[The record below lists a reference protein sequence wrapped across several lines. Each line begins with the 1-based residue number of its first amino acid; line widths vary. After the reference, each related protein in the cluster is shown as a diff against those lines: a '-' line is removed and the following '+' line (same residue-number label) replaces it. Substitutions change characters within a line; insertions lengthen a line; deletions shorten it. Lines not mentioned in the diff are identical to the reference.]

1 MFLFLFFTSYDFL
14 IIEDKQNIFGKK
26 NDHEH
31 HISKSTNTKNKIK
44 NNQTIL
50 IK

>member
-1 MFLFLFFTSYDFL
+1 MIFL

-31 HISKSTNTKNKIK
+31 HISKSNNTKK
-44 NNQTIL
+44 
-50 IK
+50 